1 MNINMSSI
9 MSKTKAF
16 SESPEGK
23 RRMKACLEKYEKE
36 GRAST
41 GAGDKLITEKMM
53 WEAVS
58 KFIHVMKTA
67 AADYDLPESV
77 MAHINGIESSGY
89 ITKLPNNE
97 GYEIHLSF
105 SGDLHRDSLDNDL
118 GYEGVD
124 NIVALFNNGYHA
136 KNYVFGWWNGHKATG
151 DGVLRSGVGSDFA
164 YIRSKKE
171 REALRFIQQ
180 AVMDFN
186 AGYGA
191 KYGVIAVEST
201 IYR

>member
-1 MNINMSSI
+1 

-58 KFIHVMKTA
+58 KFIHVMKTT

-77 MAHINGIESSGY
+77 MALPMELNPRATSQSCPIMKGMKSICPFLEIYTGTRWTMTLDTKALTTSSPCLTTDTTPRTMSLDGGMGTRRLEMVFCEAVLVLILHTFGAKKNG
-89 ITKLPNNE
+89 K
-97 GYEIHLSF
+97 HFDSF
-105 SGDLHRDSLDNDL
+105 SRRSWILMQAMAQNM
-118 GYEGVD
+118 
-124 NIVALFNNGYHA
+124 AL
-136 KNYVFGWWNGHKATG
+136 
-151 DGVLRSGVGSDFA
+151 
-164 YIRSKKE
+164 
-171 REALRFIQQ
+171 
-180 AVMDFN
+180 
-186 AGYGA
+186 
-191 KYGVIAVEST
+191 
-201 IYR
+201 

>member
-1 MNINMSSI
+1 MNINMGSI
-9 MSKTKAF
+9 MSKMRAF
-16 SESPEGK
+16 SESPKGK
-23 RRMKACLEKYEKE
+23 KRMKACLEMYEKE

-41 GAGDKLITEKMM
+41 AAGDKLLTEKMM

-58 KFIHVMKTA
+58 KFIHVMKIT

-77 MAHINGIESSGY
+77 MEHINGLESSGL
-89 ITKLPNNE
+89 ITKLPNDG

-105 SGDLHRDSLDNDL
+105 SGDLHRDSLENDL
-118 GYEGVD
+118 GYEGID

-136 KNYVFGWWNGHKATG
+136 RNYVYGWWDNHKATG
-151 DGVLRSGVGSDFA
+151 DGVLRSGYDSKFA
-164 YIRSKKE
+164 YVRSRKE

-180 AVMDFN
+180 AVINFN
-186 AGYGA
+186 ANYGTE
-191 KYGVIAVEST
+191 YGVTAVESA

>member
-1 MNINMSSI
+1 
-9 MSKTKAF
+9 
-16 SESPEGK
+16 
-23 RRMKACLEKYEKE
+23 
-36 GRAST
+36 
-41 GAGDKLITEKMM
+41 
-53 WEAVS
+53 
-58 KFIHVMKTA
+58 MKTT

-77 MAHINGIESSGY
+77 MEHINGIESSGY

-136 KNYVFGWWNGHKATG
+136 KNFVYGWWDGHKATG
-151 DGVLRSGVGSDFA
+151 DGVLRSGVDTDFA
-164 YIRSKKE
+164 YVRSKKE

-186 AGYGA
+186 ASYGA
-191 KYGVIAVEST
+191 EYGVTAVEGI
-201 IYR
+201 IYQ

>member
-16 SESPEGK
+16 SESPEWK

-58 KFIHVMKTA
+58 KFIHVMKTT

-77 MAHINGIESSGY
+77 MEHINGIESSGY

-105 SGDLHRDSLDNDL
+105 CLTTDTMPRTLSMDGGMGIRQPEMASCEAVLILISHM
-118 GYEGVD
+118 
-124 NIVALFNNGYHA
+124 
-136 KNYVFGWWNGHKATG
+136 FGARKSER
-151 DGVLRSGVGSDFA
+151 RSGSSNRPSW
-164 YIRSKKE
+164 IST
-171 REALRFIQQ
+171 Q
-180 AVMDFN
+180 AMVQSM
-186 AGYGA
+186 A
-191 KYGVIAVEST
+191 
-201 IYR
+201 